1 MEIKLVVVGK
11 TKNKELISLVGNYIK
26 RINFFNKFQII
37 EVNTVKTKKNNSDEI
52 KKIEC
57 ENILKKIKK
66 NDLLFL
72 LDEKGKNYNS
82 REFADFLKVRFQESK
97 TIVFVIGGAFGF
109 SKDLYTKSKGL
120 ISLSKMTFSHQIIR
134 LFFTEQLYRAF
145 TILNNHPYH
154 ND

>member
-11 TKNKELISLVGNYIK
+11 TKNKELISLIENYIK

-37 EVNTVKTKKNNSDEI
+37 EVNSVKTKKNNLDEI

-109 SKDLYTKSKGL
+109 SKDLCTKSKGL

>member
-1 MEIKLVVVGK
+1 MEIKLIVVGK
-11 TKNKELISLVGNYIK
+11 TKNNELINLISNYVK

-37 EVNTVKTKKNNSDEI
+37 EVNSIKTKKNSENEI
-52 KKIEC
+52 KKIEG
-57 ENILKKIKK
+57 ENILKKIKN

-72 LDEKGKNYNS
+72 LDEKGENYNS
-82 REFADFLKVRFQESK
+82 RKFADFLKKKLKESK
-97 TIVFVIGGAFGF
+97 TIIFVIGGAFGF
-109 SKDLYTKSKGL
+109 SKEVYAKSNGL

>member
-11 TKNKELISLVGNYIK
+11 TKNKELISLIEDYIK
-26 RINFFNKFQII
+26 RINFFNKFEII
-37 EVNTVKTKKNNSDEI
+37 EVNSVKTRKNNSDEI
-52 KKIEC
+52 KNIEC